1 MSAALHG
8 EESRVFRYAVLA
20 SIALHGLML
29 FSFSMQDA
37 SRRAALTPAP
47 LVARLVQPPPA
58 PAVARPEPAAP
69 APAAKPPPVAKPAP
83 AAKPP
88 PAAKAA
94 PKAPS
99 PAPAPPPAAST
110 PPAPP
115 APAPSEPA
123 PPAAPAPQSAPS
135 APAAPA
141 APPAAAPARPG
152 TEVDADSVGRFRL
165 QVIEAAGRFKRYPR
179 SAMDNNWEG
188 RADVRV
194 TFGADGRRSSIVV
207 VRSSGHEILDKQ
219 ALDTVTKA
227 FVPVPPALR
236 GKEFAFEIPV
246 IFNLKDARSG

>member
-1 MSAALHG
+1 MSAAPHG
-8 EESRVFRYAVLA
+8 EESRVFHYAVLA
-20 SIALHGLML
+20 SVALHGLML

-37 SRRAALTPAP
+37 SRRAAVTPGP
-47 LVARLVQPPPA
+47 IVARLAQPPPA
-58 PAVARPEPAAP
+58 PAPVE
-69 APAAKPPPVAKPAP
+69 KPPPVAKPAP

-88 PAAKAA
+88 PVAKAA

-99 PAPAPPPAAST
+99 PVPVPAPAAPA

-115 APAPSEPA
+115 APVAAESA
-123 PPAAPAPQSAPS
+123 PAAPAPQSAPS
-135 APAAPA
+135 APPASAAPQAAAPA
-141 APPAAAPARPG
+141 AQPG
-152 TEVDADSVGRFRL
+152 AQVDADSVGRFRL

-179 SAMDNNWEG
+179 AAMDNNWEG

-194 TFGADGRRSSIVV
+194 SFGADGRRSSIVV

-236 GKEFAFEIPV
+236 GKEFSFEIPV
-246 IFNLKDARSG
+246 LFNLKDARSG